1 MSREQT
7 LERYLKNI
15 KMDNRELIR
24 QIDKVRKENK
34 KLKMLAL
41 NMASDIDKVKR
52 LMKGSDTDE

>member
-1 MSREQT
+1 
-7 LERYLKNI
+7 
-15 KMDNRELIR
+15 MDNRELIR